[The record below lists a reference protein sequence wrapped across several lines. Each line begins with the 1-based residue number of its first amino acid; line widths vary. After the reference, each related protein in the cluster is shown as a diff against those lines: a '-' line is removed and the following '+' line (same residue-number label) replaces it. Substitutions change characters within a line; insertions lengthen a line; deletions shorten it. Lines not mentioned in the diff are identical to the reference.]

1 MARIAVA
8 AVLFVAGKLIVE
20 DPMCYRLLCS
30 VCVWVREKG
39 LYIDLVDGLMFC

>member
-20 DPMCYRLLCS
+20 DPMCYLLLCS
-30 VCVWVREKG
+30 VCGLGKKG
-39 LYIDLVDGLMFC
+39 LYVK